1 LVYICVV
8 TIAVMSAHHFVNMPN
23 RRAQLVAHPVVMM
36 TLDSRPAGRTLDVLF
51 YVIKHP
57 QRQQSQQPNSSA
69 KR

>member
-1 LVYICVV
+1 
-8 TIAVMSAHHFVNMPN
+8 MSAHHFVNMLN

-36 TLDSRPAGRTLDVLF
+36 TLDSRPAGRALDVFF

-57 QRQQSQQPNSSA
+57 QRQQQQPNSSA

>member
-1 LVYICVV
+1 
-8 TIAVMSAHHFVNMPN
+8 MSAHHFVNMPT

-36 TLDSRPAGRTLDVLF
+36 TLDSRPAGRALDVFF

-57 QRQQSQQPNSSA
+57 QRQQQQPNSSA